1 MISAEFIRTN
11 GKFTGFRFSGH
22 SGYAEAGEDVA
33 CAAVSSAVQL
43 IVNLLDEFDCEP
55 QVSTDMTDNAV
66 ICRATASENTA
77 SAMIEQLRLHLEAVL
92 EEYPE
97 TINITIS
104 EV

>member
-1 MISAEFIRTN
+1 MIRADFFRSQGNLN
-11 GKFTGFRFSGH
+11 GFEFSGH

-43 IVNLLDEFDCEP
+43 TVNILDSLGFEP
-55 QVSTDMTDNAV
+55 DVSVGDNNIRCVVKRPDDASGV
-66 ICRATASENTA
+66 IL
-77 SAMIEQLRLHLEAVL
+77 EQLRLHFEAIL
-92 EEYPE
+92 EEFPN